1 MLEVILM
8 QIQLSQKERM
18 FLEDG
23 KNQEEVCVEKYKNYS
38 EQADDA
44 QLKQLFTK
52 LSGEEQHHYDI
63 INQMLQGQQPNLSHN
78 QQAQQPQQPVAQSNT
93 NQSANNQHDKI
104 LCTDLL
110 STEKYV
116 SGTYDMDVFESANPT
131 VRQAMQHIQQEEQKH
146 GQELFNYMNSH
157 GMYNVK

>member
-1 MLEVILM
+1 M
-8 QIQLSQKERM
+8 QIKLSQKEQM

-23 KNQEEVCVEKYKNYS
+23 KLQEEVCVEKYKSYS
-38 EQADDA
+38 QQAQDP
-44 QLKQLFTK
+44 QLKQLFNK

-78 QQAQQPQQPVAQSNT
+78 QQTQQPLQQATTQGN
-93 NQSANNQHDKI
+93 NQGTMNNQHDKI

-116 SGTYDMDVFESANPT
+116 SGTYDVDIFESASPV
-131 VRQAMQHIQQEEQKH
+131 VRQAMQHIQQEEQRH
-146 GQELFNYMNSH
+146 GQELFNYMNNH

>member
-1 MLEVILM
+1 MKIE
-8 QIQLSQKERM
+8 LSQKERM

-23 KNQEEVCVEKYKNYS
+23 KLQEEVCVEKYKNYS
-38 EQADDA
+38 EQAKDA
-44 QLKQLFTK
+44 ELKQLFNK

-63 INQMLQGQQPNLSHN
+63 INQMLQGEQPNLSHN
-78 QQAQQPQQPVAQSNT
+78 QQTQQQLTQNNT
-93 NQSANNQHDKI
+93 QKSIDNQHDKI
-104 LCTDLL
+104 LCSDLL

-116 SGTYDMDVFESANPT
+116 SGTYDMDIFESANPV
-131 VRQAMQHIQQEEQKH
+131 VRQAMQHIQQDEQKH

>member
-1 MLEVILM
+1 M

-23 KNQEEVCVEKYKNYS
+23 KLQEEVCIEKYKNYS
-38 EQADDA
+38 QQAQDA
-44 QLKQLFTK
+44 QLKQLFNK
-52 LSGEEQHHYDI
+52 LAGEEQHHYDI

-78 QQAQQPQQPVAQSNT
+78 QQNQQSQQNQQPSTQSNT
-93 NQSANNQHDKI
+93 QQATNNQHDKL
-104 LCTDLL
+104 LCIDLL

-116 SGTYDMDVFESANPT
+116 SGTYDMDVFESANPA
-131 VRQAMQHIQQEEQKH
+131 VRQAMQHIQQEEQRH
-146 GQELFNYMNSH
+146 GQELFNYMSSH